1 MFKMKKYFRQVL
13 LASLMVFL
21 FLPTVKAAAP
31 KVETPQYGGTLT
43 LMEKYPAI
51 NPIVWDN
58 AGWVWKHAYDTGF
71 YMEHL
76 MMGDLQKGPRGTN
89 QYNFTE
95 NSWFPHNFLRG
106 ELLEKWEVKKNPMQV
121 VFHLRKG
128 VMWQDKPGVM
138 KARELVADDVV
149 FSMNRLKNAPRALKD
164 QLDFIDRWEV
174 IDKYTLIMH
183 IKEWDADWR
192 YRMSWGCYTAIQA
205 PEQDKAPGG
214 YNKWEN
220 ACGTGPYMLT
230 EYKDGHSQTYTNNP
244 NYWDSEIVG
253 GKKYKL
259 PFADK
264 VVMMLIKDE
273 ATQLASFRTGKVDL
287 MMFIQAR
294 YVAELKKSHPQIQFH
309 RSLNGSNF
317 SLAMRMDTKPFN
329 DIRVRRAL
337 NLAVNKKEIIDSF
350 YRGEAELHTYPY
362 PSNFKEIYTPLE
374 KLPPAARELFTYNP
388 EKAKKLLAEAGYPN
402 GFSFKAQISNASQ
415 TELDQA
421 AMVIAYLAKVGVKL
435 ELEPMDY
442 APWLSK
448 MMNKTHSAGL
458 FFSNG
463 HGSILAGIR
472 KNFLTGASWNP
483 HMMSDPYFDKT
494 FRGIEGDPNLSDEK
508 ANAELKKLIVYTI
521 EQAPAIILPQSY
533 VYTAWWPWVRNYYG
547 ELRVGQQRS
556 GPIHAR
562 IWIDQ
567 EMKKKMGY

>member
-1 MFKMKKYFRQVL
+1 MML
-13 LASLMVFL
+13 VFVPGI
-21 FLPTVKAAAP
+21 FAAAP
-31 KVETPQYGGTLT
+31 KTETPQYGGTLT
-43 LMEKYPAI
+43 IMERYPAI
-51 NPIVWDN
+51 NPIAWDN
-58 AGWVWKHAYDTGF
+58 ASWVWKHAYDTGF

-89 QYNFTE
+89 QYDFTE
-95 NSWFPHNFLRG
+95 NSWFPHKDLRG
-106 ELLEKWEVKKNPMQV
+106 ELLEKWEIKKNPMQV
-121 VFHLRKG
+121 IFHLRKG

-138 KARELVADDVV
+138 KAREFVADDVV
-149 FSMNRLKNAPRALKD
+149 YSMNRLKNAPKALKE
-164 QLDFIDRWEV
+164 QLDFIDRWEI

-183 IKEWDADWR
+183 MKEWDADWR
-192 YRMSWGCYTAIQA
+192 YRMGWGCYDAIQA

-214 YNKWEN
+214 ANKWEN

-230 EYKDGHSQTYTNNP
+230 DYKDGHSQTYTKNP
-244 NYWDSEIVG
+244 KYWDSEVIG
-253 GKKYKL
+253 GKKYQL
-259 PFADK
+259 PFTDK

-273 ATQLASFRTGKVDL
+273 ATQIASFRTGKVDL
-287 MMFIQAR
+287 MMTINSR
-294 YVAELKKSHPQIQFH
+294 YVDELKKSNPQLKWKRVLQGG
-309 RSLNGSNF
+309 ND

-329 DIRVRRAL
+329 DIRVRRAM

-350 YRGEAELHTYPY
+350 YRGQAELHTYPY

-374 KLPPAARELFTYNP
+374 KLPPSARELFTYNP

-402 GFSFKAQISNASQ
+402 GFSFKAQISNAGQSG
-415 TELDQA
+415 LDLA
-421 AMVIAYLAKVGVKL
+421 AMVVAYLAKIGVKM

-442 APWLSK
+442 PSWLSK
-448 MMNKTHSAGL
+448 MTNKTHSAGL
-458 FFSNG
+458 FFNNG
-463 HGSILAGIR
+463 HGSMLAGIR

-494 FRGIEGDPNLSDEK
+494 FKAIESDPNLSDEK
-508 ANAELKKLIVYTI
+508 ANAELKKLIVYVI
-521 EQAPAIILPQSY
+521 DQAPAIILPQPY
-533 VYTAWWPWVRNYYG
+533 VYVSWWPWVKNYYG